1 MSMTHKYFKGLNI
14 NNENRANLFFS
25 SYLLFF
31 IIFESLSIILTI
43 RKINI
48 INDTMLEYLDL
59 KVTENIL
66 ELLVLKESLLIY
78 LFIEFY
84 MAFPKK

>member
-1 MSMTHKYFKGLNI
+1 MRIEQIYL
-14 NNENRANLFFS
+14 FS

-43 RKINI
+43 REINF

-84 MAFPKK
+84 MTFPKK

>member
-1 MSMTHKYFKGLNI
+1 MRIEQIYL
-14 NNENRANLFFS
+14 FS

>member
-1 MSMTHKYFKGLNI
+1 MRIEQIYL
-14 NNENRANLFFS
+14 FS

-43 RKINI
+43 REINI

-84 MAFPKK
+84 MTFPKK